1 MVTRKSNPNIIRHES
16 THTKSI
22 ITNEETI
29 KLLKDEIREYKRQI
43 KVLKNTIENLKSNSK
58 Q

>member
-1 MVTRKSNPNIIRHES
+1 MVARKSNPNIIRHES

-43 KVLKNTIENLKSNSK
+43 KVLKNTIEKLKSNSK

>member
-1 MVTRKSNPNIIRHES
+1 MVARKSNPNIIRHES

-43 KVLKNTIENLKSNSK
+43 NTLVGTGIMNI
-58 Q
+58 